1 VTCTDALHLVE
12 AIAAGD
18 LAIDDT
24 VRTHFETCPRCASA
38 LASARRLDVALK
50 ARPQPQAPARF
61 TQSVLGRIRQERWRS
76 EERVDRVFNVAIVV
90 AVFLVL
96 GSIGALTNVGTV
108 LGAARSLWGLLAA
121 VGGQALETAAPML
134 LTYIA
139 AAGLLMSALGM
150 WWWADRRLSL

>member
-18 LAIDDT
+18 LAVDET

-38 LASARRLDVALK
+38 LASARRLESALQ
-50 ARPQPQAPARF
+50 ARPKPQAPARF
-61 TQSVLGRIRQERWRS
+61 TQTVLGRIRQERWRS
-76 EERVDRVFNVAIVV
+76 EQRVDRVFNVAIVV
-90 AVFLVL
+90 AVLLVA
-96 GSIGALTNVGTV
+96 GGVAALTNVDAM
-108 LGAARSLWGLLAA
+108 LGAARTLWGFVAA
-121 VGGQALETAAPML
+121 VGGQALQTAAPML

-139 AAGLLMSALGM
+139 AAGLLMSALAM

>member
-18 LAIDDT
+18 LEVDDN
-24 VRTHFETCPRCASA
+24 VRTHFETCPRCAST
-38 LASARRLDVALK
+38 LASARRLEAALQ
-50 ARPQPQAPARF
+50 ARPKPQAPARF
-61 TQSVLGRIRQERWRS
+61 TQTVLGRIGHERWRS

-90 AVFLVL
+90 AVLLVL
-96 GSIGALTNVGTV
+96 GSIVAMTNVGAV
-108 LGAARSLWGLLAA
+108 LGGARSLWGLVAA
-121 VGGQALETAAPML
+121 VGGQALEAAAPVL